1 MENYVMNEEQKSI
14 ILLLRDIL
22 QKELAP
28 RVSDLEASGEFP
40 RDVFDKIREA
50 GLFAMGIPEE
60 YGGLGIDNV
69 TKCMV
74 NEEYGRVDAGFG
86 LTMVLGGDTF
96 AVVSGCDANEET
108 KRYVADQLLNQGK
121 LGAICITEPGAGSDA
136 AAMRTTA
143 VRDGDEWV
151 LNGTKCFITNGAV
164 ADIFVVFAV
173 TDKSKGTKGISAFL
187 VEKKHGLEVGKV
199 EHKMGLC
206 LSNTTDIILQ
216 DVRVPAANLLGT
228 EGDGYKYCL
237 KYLEKVRCLTMA
249 FTLGI
254 AQSALSY
261 AVSYAK
267 DRVQFG
273 KPIIKNQG
281 LAFKLAEMQIDLCA
295 ARSLMIYTCQ
305 MMDQGQSIGI
315 LSPASKVFA
324 SDKCFDIC
332 NNALQVLGGYGYMK
346 EYPIEKMLRDSRI
359 FSIFEGTNEIQKV
372 VIAGQLSR

>member
-1 MENYVMNEEQKSI
+1 MENYVMSEEQKSI
-14 ILLLRDIL
+14 VLLLRDIL

-28 RVSDLEASGEFP
+28 RVSELEASGEFP

-96 AVVSGCDANEET
+96 AVVSGCHANEDI
-108 KRYVADQLLNQGK
+108 KKYVADKLLSGS

-136 AAMRTTA
+136 AAIRTTA

-151 LNGTKCFITNGAV
+151 LNGTKCFVTNGAL
-164 ADIFVVFAV
+164 ADIFVIFAV
-173 TDKSKGTKGISAFL
+173 TDKTKGTKGISAFL
-187 VEKKHGLEVGKV
+187 VEKKHGLTVGKA

-206 LSNTTDIILQ
+206 LSSTTDIVLE
-216 DVRVPAANLLGT
+216 DVRIPASNLLGT
-228 EGDGYKYCL
+228 EGDGYKYAL
-237 KYLEKVRCLTMA
+237 TYLESVRCLTMA

-254 AQSALSY
+254 AQSALSN

-267 DRVQFG
+267 ERVQFG

-281 LAFKLAEMQIDLCA
+281 LAFKIADMQIDLCA
-295 ARSLMIYTCQ
+295 ARALMVYTCQ
-305 MMDQGQSIGI
+305 LMDQGESVSI
-315 LSPASKVFA
+315 LSPASKVFV
-324 SDKCFDIC
+324 SDKCFEIC
-332 NNALQVLGGYGYMK
+332 HHALQVLGGYGYMK
-346 EYPIEKMLRDSRI
+346 EYPMEKLLRDSRI
-359 FSIFEGTNEIQKV
+359 FPIFEGTNEIQKV
-372 VIAGQLSR
+372 VIAGHLSR